1 MAGVLLFVLL
11 LTVLADDE
19 DLDAFDDLDD
29 FVAFAFRP
37 AFAGSPDV
45 ETGKPIRTITARQT
59 AMTVL
64 SP

>member
-1 MAGVLLFVLL
+1 MVGVLLFVLL

-19 DLDAFDDLDD
+19 DLDD

-45 ETGKPIRTITARQT
+45 DAGKPIRTITARQT
-59 AMTVL
+59 ATRVL